1 MYKKKVIIVGGGFG
15 GILAAKNLKKENL
28 EIILVDKTNH
38 HLFQP
43 LLYQVATAALSPGD
57 IAVPIRSIFSGRY
70 NIEIIMSEVLSIN
83 KEESYIQ
90 LTDRKIYF
98 DYLVLA
104 PGSSHSYF
112 GKNEWENCAPGL
124 KTLDDA
130 LSIRE
135 KILRSFEEAEIL
147 VSKNLRERYLTFVVV
162 GGGPT
167 GVEMAGAIVEIAKQT
182 MLKDFRNLDPKETK
196 VYLLEAGQRILPAY
210 SEHLS
215 SIAQKDLENM
225 GIKVLVNT
233 KVTNVSEDGVSISDE
248 FIQTKNII
256 WAAGNETSPLLKS
269 LNVELDRIG
278 RVIVEKDLSI
288 KDYPNIFV
296 IGDAANIKNENGE
309 LLPGIAPVAM
319 QQGKYVADLIEN
331 DIQHGTRN
339 PFKYFDKGI
348 MATIG
353 KKKAVAKIRKFEF
366 SQTFAWFLWS
376 FVHIFFLI
384 TFRNRLRVMAEWI
397 WYYFTSRRGVR
408 LITSQPQ
415 KKEIEKV
422 SF

>member
-1 MYKKKVIIVGGGFG
+1 MHKNKVVIVGGGFG
-15 GILAAKNLKKENL
+15 GVLAAKNLKKENL

-57 IAVPIRSIFSGRY
+57 IAVPIRSILSGRY
-70 NIEIIMSEVLSIN
+70 NIEIIMSEVLSVN

-90 LTDRKIYF
+90 LIDRKIYF
-98 DYLVLA
+98 DYLILS

-112 GKNEWENCAPGL
+112 GKYEWENYAPGL

-162 GGGPT
+162 GGCPT

-225 GIKVLVNT
+225 DVKVLVNT
-233 KVTNVSEDGVSISDE
+233 KVTNVSEDGVTIGNE

-256 WAAGNETSPLLKS
+256 WAAGNEASSLVKS

-288 KDYPNIFV
+288 KGYQNIFV

-319 QQGKYVADLIEN
+319 QQGKYVAELIEN
-331 DIQHGTRN
+331 EMLLGTRK

-366 SQTFAWFLWS
+366 SQTLAWFLWS

-384 TFRNRLRVMAEWI
+384 TFRNRFRVMAEWI

-408 LITSQPQ
+408 LITTHPQ

-422 SF
+422 SI